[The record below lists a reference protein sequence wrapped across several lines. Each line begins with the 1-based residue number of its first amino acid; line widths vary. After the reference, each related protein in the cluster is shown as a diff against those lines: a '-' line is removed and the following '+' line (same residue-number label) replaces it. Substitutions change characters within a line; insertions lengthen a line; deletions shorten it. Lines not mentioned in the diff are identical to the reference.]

1 VDDAERGG
9 DQVPV
14 TGRRVLFLATVAA
27 VVLAIVPLDGAAA
40 GGALPFYAAIGNAES
55 ARVTYSLPGAP
66 LTEVPVDGGG
76 TRSQASSGGID
87 GSRAYAAAPDP
98 GEAVVALPSLL
109 RGQAKVDL
117 PEYPLAAASQDPV
130 NPEQTA
136 DLPGI
141 HLHAASSQQ
150 HSQAETVIGSAD
162 GQVRTTAT
170 AGVVDDEVVAHAQA
184 IISDL
189 NTGPLRISGLRS
201 AATLTRHA
209 DGTITRDRVLTVA
222 SASISGIPISIGA
235 DGITVANTAIPIP
248 SGGSLHDLLRG
259 SGIDVHVLAGES
271 TDTSVMSP
279 ALVITTPFTSLT
291 DKPGTATYVIGRAA
305 ALLDVVTPRSPSDR
319 RARPSP
325 LSSAPPTA
333 IVPGG
338 PTAGSVTSTP
348 IVTPFAPAEGSTV
361 PSILGRDPSPVPS
374 APGGIAR
381 QPGRDPSLL
390 GHSLLGTPIAW
401 QLRNIYLA
409 FVIAAL
415 VLTAGNAALR
425 HLGVRS

>member
-9 DQVPV
+9 DQVSV
-14 TGRRVLFLATVAA
+14 TGRRVLFLTVVA
-27 VVLAIVPLDGAAA
+27 VGLAIVPLDGAAA

-55 ARVTYSLPGAP
+55 ARATYSLPGAP

-117 PEYPLAAASQDPV
+117 PEYPLAATSQDPV
-130 NPEQTA
+130 HPEQTA

-150 HSQAETVIGSAD
+150 RSEAETVIGSAD

-170 AGVVDDEVVAHAQA
+170 AGVVDDEVAAHAQA

-248 SGGSLHDLLRG
+248 GAGSLHDLLRG

-291 DKPGTATYVIGRAA
+291 DKPGKATYVIGRAA

-319 RARPSP
+319 RRAPP
-325 LSSAPPTA
+325 GAPSSAPPTA
-333 IVPGG
+333 IVPAE

-361 PSILGRDPSPVPS
+361 SPTLGRDPSPVPT
-374 APGGIAR
+374 APGSIAR
-381 QPGRDPSLL
+381 EPGRSP
-390 GHSLLGTPIAW
+390 SLLGTPIAW